1 MSVQKTMVAPPTENT
16 SLSFLVKLKELE
28 LEIIKEMDELES
40 LPYRHIRWNPFAS
53 QQVNDSN
60 RHVSHNNM
68 RHNMLADLRSRLID
82 FKRMHKID

>member
-1 MSVQKTMVAPPTENT
+1 MSENT
-16 SLSFLVKLKELE
+16 SLSFLLKLKELE

-40 LPYRHIRWNPFAS
+40 LLFSHVRWNPFAS